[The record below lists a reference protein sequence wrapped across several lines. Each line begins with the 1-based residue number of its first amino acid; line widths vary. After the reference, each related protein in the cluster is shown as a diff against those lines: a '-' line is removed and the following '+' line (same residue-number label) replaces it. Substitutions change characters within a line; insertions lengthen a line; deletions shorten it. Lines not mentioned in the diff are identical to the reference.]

1 MVLRF
6 PSRPTLLA
14 VCCSVSIGAHAAD
27 ALVLDATS
35 IDAQTNKTTKGASPD
50 VFAGGQVARGGQM
63 GVLGN
68 QDNMDVP
75 FTLTSYTSKLIE
87 DQQAEDVGDVL
98 LNDPSVRQS
107 FGFGNQAQVFVIRGL
122 PLSSDDIS
130 YNGLYGVLPRQ
141 IISTDAV
148 ERVEVFKGP
157 NAFINGVSPT
167 GTGLGGSVNLVPKR
181 AGDDPIRRY
190 TQDISTDGRVGE
202 HLDLGQRF
210 GEDNRFGA
218 RVNLAQREGDTAID
232 DESQRTKLF
241 TLGLDYRGDNFR
253 LSGDFGYQKQ
263 RINNLRNSVRLGTIT
278 SIPRAPDASH
288 NYGQDWTYSQTEDT
302 FGMLR
307 GEWDLNEDWTAYVA
321 GGAKHTRENGVYG
334 TPVLT
339 NSNTGAATIG
349 GSKIPHDEDNA
360 TFMTGINGNLQTGPV
375 SHQISLGA
383 SSIWTEQRNAYEFY
397 QSTGTT
403 NIYNTASLAKPTAVS
418 FAAGDMSDP
427 GITGKT
433 RNRSLAVSDTLGF
446 FDDKVLV
453 TAGLRRQ
460 QLLVQNYAYESTTGV
475 GGSRTSMYDEAIT
488 TPVYGIVYKPVESV
502 SLFANRIEG
511 LSAGPTASGQ
521 VVNVGEAFPPGRT
534 KQVEAGIKLDK
545 QSWGATLA
553 AFRIERPTDG
563 FTQSF
568 ATPGGGSVDV
578 YVRDG
583 KQVNRGVELS
593 VFGEPVEGLRLMA
606 GGTRLQSELQ
616 DTAGGL
622 NDGNHAIGVPTF
634 QLNAT
639 VDWDVPGL
647 NGLALNARALRTG
660 GQYADQANTLSL
672 PTWNRFDAGARYTFK
687 VERKAVT
694 LRMNVE
700 NITDK
705 NYWASANGGYLTQGE
720 PRLVKFSGTVDF

>member
-1 MVLRF
+1 MALRF

-14 VCCSVSIGAHAAD
+14 VCCSLSLGALGAD

-35 IDAQTNKTTKGASPD
+35 IDAQTSKTTKGASPE
-50 VFAGGQVARGGQM
+50 VFAGGQVARGGQL

-181 AGDDPIRRY
+181 AGDEPIRRY

-202 HLDLGQRF
+202 HLDIGQRF
-210 GEDNRFGA
+210 GEGNRFGA
-218 RVNLAQREGDTAID
+218 RVNLAQREGDTAVD

-263 RINNLRNSVRLGTIT
+263 RINGLRNSVRFGTIT

-288 NYGQDWTYSQTEDT
+288 NYGQDWTYSETEDT

-339 NSNTGAATIG
+339 DSNTGAATIS

-375 SHQISLGA
+375 SHQISVGA

-397 QSTGTT
+397 LPTGTT
-403 NIYNTASLAKPTAVS
+403 NIYNTGPLAKPTAVN
-418 FAAGDMSDP
+418 FEAGDMSDP

-446 FDDKVLV
+446 FDDTVLF

-511 LSAGPTASGQ
+511 LAAGPTASGQ

-563 FTQSF
+563 YTQSF
-568 ATPGGGSVDV
+568 ATAGGGSVNV

-606 GGTRLQSELQ
+606 GGTRLQSELE
-616 DTAGGL
+616 DTQGGA

-660 GQYADQANTLSL
+660 GQYADQANNLSL

-687 VERKAVT
+687 VERKDIT

>member
-1 MVLRF
+1 
-6 PSRPTLLA
+6 
-14 VCCSVSIGAHAAD
+14 
-27 ALVLDATS
+27 
-35 IDAQTNKTTKGASPD
+35 
-50 VFAGGQVARGGQM
+50 
-63 GVLGN
+63 
-68 QDNMDVP
+68 
-75 FTLTSYTSKLIE
+75 
-87 DQQAEDVGDVL
+87 
-98 LNDPSVRQS
+98 
-107 FGFGNQAQVFVIRGL
+107 
-122 PLSSDDIS
+122 
-130 YNGLYGVLPRQ
+130 
-141 IISTDAV
+141 
-148 ERVEVFKGP
+148 
-157 NAFINGVSPT
+157 
-167 GTGLGGSVNLVPKR
+167 
-181 AGDDPIRRY
+181 
-190 TQDISTDGRVGE
+190 
-202 HLDLGQRF
+202 
-210 GEDNRFGA
+210 
-218 RVNLAQREGDTAID
+218 
-232 DESQRTKLF
+232 
-241 TLGLDYRGDNFR
+241 
-253 LSGDFGYQKQ
+253 
-263 RINNLRNSVRLGTIT
+263 
-278 SIPRAPDASH
+278 
-288 NYGQDWTYSQTEDT
+288 
-302 FGMLR
+302 
-307 GEWDLNEDWTAYVA
+307 
-321 GGAKHTRENGVYG
+321 
-334 TPVLT
+334 
-339 NSNTGAATIG
+339 
-349 GSKIPHDEDNA
+349 
-360 TFMTGINGNLQTGPV
+360 MTGINGNLQTGPV
-375 SHQISLGA
+375 SHQISVGA

-397 QSTGTT
+397 LPTGTT
-403 NIYNTASLAKPTAVS
+403 NIYNTGPLAKPTAVN

-433 RNRSLAVSDTLGF
+433 RNRSFAVSDTLGF
-446 FDDKVLV
+446 FDDTVLV

-460 QLLVQNYAYESTTGV
+460 QLLVQNYAYESTTGA
-475 GGSRTSMYDEAIT
+475 GGGRTAMYDEAIT

-511 LSAGPTASGQ
+511 LAAGPTASGQ

-563 FTQSF
+563 YTQSF
-568 ATPGGGSVDV
+568 ATAGGGSVNV

-606 GGTRLQSELQ
+606 GGTRLQSELE
-616 DTAGGL
+616 DTQGGA

-660 GQYADQANTLSL
+660 GQYADQANNLSL

-687 VERKAVT
+687 VERKDIT

>member
-181 AGDDPIRRY
+181 AGDEPIRRY

-339 NSNTGAATIG
+339 DSSTGAATIG

-568 ATPGGGSVDV
+568 AAPGGGTVDV

>member
-1 MVLRF
+1 
-6 PSRPTLLA
+6 
-14 VCCSVSIGAHAAD
+14 
-27 ALVLDATS
+27 LDATS
-35 IDAQTNKTTKGASPD
+35 IDAQTTKAAKGASPE

-181 AGDDPIRRY
+181 AGDEPIRRY

-202 HLDLGQRF
+202 HLDIGQRF
-210 GEDNRFGA
+210 GEGNRFGA
-218 RVNLAQREGDTAID
+218 RVNLAQREGDTAVD

-263 RINNLRNSVRLGTIT
+263 RINGLRNSVRFGTIT

-288 NYGQDWTYSQTEDT
+288 NYGQDWTYSETEDT

-339 NSNTGAATIG
+339 ASNTGAATIS
-349 GSKIPHDEDNA
+349 GSKIPHDEDN
-360 TFMTGINGNLQTGPV
+360 TTVMTGINGNLQTGPV
-375 SHQISLGA
+375 SHQISVGA

-397 QSTGTT
+397 LPTGTT
-403 NIYNTASLAKPTAVS
+403 NIYNTGPLAKPTAVN

-446 FDDKVLV
+446 FDDTVLV

-511 LSAGPTASGQ
+511 LAAGPTASGQ

-563 FTQSF
+563 YTQSF
-568 ATPGGGSVDV
+568 ATAGGGSVNV

-606 GGTRLQSELQ
+606 GGTRLQSELE
-616 DTAGGL
+616 DTRGGV

-660 GQYADQANTLSL
+660 GQYADQANNLSL

-687 VERKAVT
+687 VERKDIT

>member
-181 AGDDPIRRY
+181 AGDEPIRRY

-339 NSNTGAATIG
+339 DSSTGAATIG

-375 SHQISLGA
+375 SHQISVGA

-720 PRLVKFSGTVDF
+720 PRLMKFSGTVDF

>member
-1 MVLRF
+1 MALRF

-14 VCCSVSIGAHAAD
+14 VCCSLSLGAHGAD

-35 IDAQTNKTTKGASPD
+35 IDAQTSKTTKGASPE

-181 AGDDPIRRY
+181 AGDEPIRRY

-202 HLDLGQRF
+202 HLDIGQRF
-210 GEDNRFGA
+210 GEENRFGA
-218 RVNLAQREGDTAID
+218 RVNLAQREGDTAVD

-263 RINNLRNSVRLGTIT
+263 RINGLRNSVRFGTIT

-288 NYGQDWTYSQTEDT
+288 NYGQDWTYTETEDT

-339 NSNTGAATIG
+339 DSSTGAATIG
-349 GSKIPHDEDNA
+349 GSKIPHDEDN
-360 TFMTGINGNLQTGPV
+360 TTVMTGINGNLQTGPV
-375 SHQISLGA
+375 SHQISVGA

-397 QSTGTT
+397 LPTGTT
-403 NIYNTASLAKPTAVS
+403 NIYNTGPLAKPTAVN

-433 RNRSLAVSDTLGF
+433 RNRSFAVSDTLGF
-446 FDDKVLV
+446 FDDTVLV

-460 QLLVQNYAYESTTGV
+460 QLLVQNYAYESTTGA
-475 GGSRTSMYDEAIT
+475 GGGRTAMYDEAIT

-511 LSAGPTASGQ
+511 LSAGPTAPGSVINSGQ
-521 VVNVGEAFPPGRT
+521 AFPPGRT

-563 FTQSF
+563 FTQSV
-568 ATPGGGSVDV
+568 AAPGGGTVDV
-578 YVRDG
+578 YLRDG
-583 KQVNRGVELS
+583 KQINRGVELS

-606 GGTRLQSELQ
+606 GGTRLQSELE
-616 DTAGGL
+616 DTQGGA

-660 GQYADQANTLSL
+660 GQYADQANNLSL

-687 VERKAVT
+687 VERKDIT

>member
-181 AGDDPIRRY
+181 AGDEPIRRY

-232 DESQRTKLF
+232 DEAQRTKLF

-403 NIYNTASLAKPTAVS
+403 NIYNTAPLAKPTAVS

-488 TPVYGIVYKPVESV
+488 TPVYGIVYKPIESV

-568 ATPGGGSVDV
+568 AAPGGGTVDV

-606 GGTRLQSELQ
+606 GGTRLQSELE

>member
-1 MVLRF
+1 MALRF

-14 VCCSVSIGAHAAD
+14 VCCSLSLGALGAD

-35 IDAQTNKTTKGASPD
+35 IDAQTSKTTKGASPE

-181 AGDDPIRRY
+181 AGDEPIRRY

-202 HLDLGQRF
+202 HLDIGQRF
-210 GEDNRFGA
+210 GEGNRFGA
-218 RVNLAQREGDTAID
+218 RVNLAQREGDTAVD

-263 RINNLRNSVRLGTIT
+263 RINGLRNSVRFGTIT

-288 NYGQDWTYSQTEDT
+288 NYGQDWTYSETEDT

-339 NSNTGAATIG
+339 DSNTGAATIS

-375 SHQISLGA
+375 SHQISVGA

-397 QSTGTT
+397 LPTGTT
-403 NIYNTASLAKPTAVS
+403 NIYNTGPLAKPTAVN
-418 FAAGDMSDP
+418 FEAGDMSDP

-446 FDDKVLV
+446 FDDTVLF

-511 LSAGPTASGQ
+511 LAAGPTASGQ

-563 FTQSF
+563 YTQSF
-568 ATPGGGSVDV
+568 ATAGGGSVNV

-606 GGTRLQSELQ
+606 GGTRLQSELE
-616 DTAGGL
+616 DTQGGA

-660 GQYADQANTLSL
+660 GQYADQANNLSL

-687 VERKAVT
+687 VERKDIT

>member
-1 MVLRF
+1 MALRF

-14 VCCSVSIGAHAAD
+14 VCCSLSLGAHGAD

-35 IDAQTNKTTKGASPD
+35 IDAQTTKAAKGASPE

-181 AGDDPIRRY
+181 ASDEPIRRY

-202 HLDLGQRF
+202 HLDIGQRF
-210 GEDNRFGA
+210 GEGNRFGA
-218 RVNLAQREGDTAID
+218 RVNLAQREGDTAVD

-263 RINNLRNSVRLGTIT
+263 RINGLRNSVRFGTIT

-288 NYGQDWTYSQTEDT
+288 NYGQDWTYTETEDT

-339 NSNTGAATIG
+339 DSSTGAATIG
-349 GSKIPHDEDNA
+349 GSKIPHDEDN
-360 TFMTGINGNLQTGPV
+360 TTVMTGINGNLQTGPV
-375 SHQISLGA
+375 SHQISVGA

-397 QSTGTT
+397 LPTGTT
-403 NIYNTASLAKPTAVS
+403 NIYNTGPLAKPTAVN

-433 RNRSLAVSDTLGF
+433 RNRSFAVSDTLGF
-446 FDDKVLV
+446 FDDTVLV

-460 QLLVQNYAYESTTGV
+460 QLLVQNYAYESTTGA
-475 GGSRTSMYDEAIT
+475 GGGRTAMYDEAIT

-511 LSAGPTASGQ
+511 LSAGPTAPGSVINSGQ
-521 VVNVGEAFPPGRT
+521 AFPPGRT

-563 FTQSF
+563 FTQSV
-568 ATPGGGSVDV
+568 AAPGGGTVDV
-578 YVRDG
+578 YLHDG
-583 KQVNRGVELS
+583 KQINRGVELT

-606 GGTRLQSELQ
+606 GGTRLQSELE
-616 DTAGGL
+616 DTQGGA

-660 GQYADQANTLSL
+660 GQYADQANNLSL

-687 VERKAVT
+687 VERKDIT

>member
-1 MVLRF
+1 MALRF

-14 VCCSVSIGAHAAD
+14 VCCSLSLGAHGAD

-35 IDAQTNKTTKGASPD
+35 IDAQTSKTTKGASPE

-181 AGDDPIRRY
+181 AGDEPIRRY

-202 HLDLGQRF
+202 HLDIGQRF
-210 GEDNRFGA
+210 GEGNRFGA
-218 RVNLAQREGDTAID
+218 RVNLAQREGDTAVD

-263 RINNLRNSVRLGTIT
+263 RINGLRNSVRFGTIT

-288 NYGQDWTYSQTEDT
+288 NYGQDWTYSETEDT

-339 NSNTGAATIG
+339 DSNTGAATIS

-375 SHQISLGA
+375 SHQISVGA

-397 QSTGTT
+397 LPTGTT
-403 NIYNTASLAKPTAVS
+403 NIYNTGPLPKPTAVN
-418 FAAGDMSDP
+418 FEAGDMSDP

-446 FDDKVLV
+446 FDDTVLV

-460 QLLVQNYAYESTTGV
+460 QLLVQNYAYESTTGA
-475 GGSRTSMYDEAIT
+475 GGGRTAMYDEAIT

-511 LSAGPTASGQ
+511 LSAGPTAPGSVINSGQ
-521 VVNVGEAFPPGRT
+521 AFPPGRT

-563 FTQSF
+563 FTQSV
-568 ATPGGGSVDV
+568 AAPGGGTVDV
-578 YVRDG
+578 YLRDG
-583 KQVNRGVELS
+583 KQINRGVELS

-606 GGTRLQSELQ
+606 GGTRLQSELE
-616 DTAGGL
+616 DTQGGA

-660 GQYADQANTLSL
+660 GQYADQANNLSL

-687 VERKAVT
+687 VERKDIT

>member
-1 MVLRF
+1 MALRF

-181 AGDDPIRRY
+181 AGDEPIRRY

-218 RVNLAQREGDTAID
+218 RMNLAQREGDTAID

-263 RINNLRNSVRLGTIT
+263 RINGLRNSVRLGTIT

-339 NSNTGAATIG
+339 NPSTGAATIG

-375 SHQISLGA
+375 SHQISVGA

-403 NIYNTASLAKPTAVS
+403 NIYNTAPLAKPTAVS

-534 KQVEAGIKLDK
+534 KQVEAGIKLDQ

-563 FTQSF
+563 YTQSF

-606 GGTRLQSELQ
+606 GGTRLQSELE

>member
-1 MVLRF
+1 MALRF

-14 VCCSVSIGAHAAD
+14 VCCSLSLGAHGAD

-35 IDAQTNKTTKGASPD
+35 IDAQTTKAAKGASPE

-181 AGDDPIRRY
+181 ADDEPIRRY

-202 HLDLGQRF
+202 HLDMGQRF

-263 RINNLRNSVRLGTIT
+263 RINGLRNSVRFGAIT
-278 SIPRAPDASH
+278 RIPRAPDASH

-339 NSNTGAATIG
+339 NSSTGAATIG

-375 SHQISLGA
+375 SHQISVGA

-403 NIYNTASLAKPTAVS
+403 NIYNTGPLAKPSAVT

-446 FDDKVLV
+446 FDDTVLV

-511 LSAGPTASGQ
+511 LAAGPTASGQ

-563 FTQSF
+563 YTQSF
-568 ATPGGGSVDV
+568 ATAGGGSVDV

-606 GGTRLQSELQ
+606 GGTRLQSELE
-616 DTAGGL
+616 DTRGGL
-622 NDGNHAIGVPTF
+622 NDGNHAVGVPTF

-660 GQYADQANTLSL
+660 GQYADQANNLSL

-687 VERKAVT
+687 VERKDIT

>member
-14 VCCSVSIGAHAAD
+14 LCCSVSIGAHAAD

-35 IDAQTNKTTKGASPD
+35 IDAQTNRTTKGASPD

-181 AGDDPIRRY
+181 AGDEPIRRY

-339 NSNTGAATIG
+339 DSSTGAATIG

-568 ATPGGGSVDV
+568 AAPGGGTVDV

-606 GGTRLQSELQ
+606 GGTRLQSELE

>member
-232 DESQRTKLF
+232 DEAQRTKLF

-339 NSNTGAATIG
+339 DSSTGAATIG

>member
-1 MVLRF
+1 
-6 PSRPTLLA
+6 
-14 VCCSVSIGAHAAD
+14 
-27 ALVLDATS
+27 
-35 IDAQTNKTTKGASPD
+35 
-50 VFAGGQVARGGQM
+50 
-63 GVLGN
+63 
-68 QDNMDVP
+68 
-75 FTLTSYTSKLIE
+75 
-87 DQQAEDVGDVL
+87 
-98 LNDPSVRQS
+98 
-107 FGFGNQAQVFVIRGL
+107 
-122 PLSSDDIS
+122 
-130 YNGLYGVLPRQ
+130 
-141 IISTDAV
+141 
-148 ERVEVFKGP
+148 
-157 NAFINGVSPT
+157 
-167 GTGLGGSVNLVPKR
+167 
-181 AGDDPIRRY
+181 
-190 TQDISTDGRVGE
+190 
-202 HLDLGQRF
+202 
-210 GEDNRFGA
+210 
-218 RVNLAQREGDTAID
+218 
-232 DESQRTKLF
+232 
-241 TLGLDYRGDNFR
+241 
-253 LSGDFGYQKQ
+253 
-263 RINNLRNSVRLGTIT
+263 
-278 SIPRAPDASH
+278 
-288 NYGQDWTYSQTEDT
+288 
-302 FGMLR
+302 
-307 GEWDLNEDWTAYVA
+307 
-321 GGAKHTRENGVYG
+321 
-334 TPVLT
+334 
-339 NSNTGAATIG
+339 
-349 GSKIPHDEDNA
+349 
-360 TFMTGINGNLQTGPV
+360 
-375 SHQISLGA
+375 
-383 SSIWTEQRNAYEFY
+383 
-397 QSTGTT
+397 
-403 NIYNTASLAKPTAVS
+403 
-418 FAAGDMSDP
+418 
-427 GITGKT
+427 
-433 RNRSLAVSDTLGF
+433 VSDTLGF
-446 FDDKVLV
+446 FDDTLLI

-568 ATPGGGSVDV
+568 AAPGGGTVNV

-583 KQVNRGVELS
+583 KQVNRGIELS

-606 GGTRLQSELQ
+606 GGTRLKSELE
-616 DTAGGL
+616 DTAGGV

-687 VERKAVT
+687 VERKDVT

-720 PRLVKFSGTVDF
+720 PRLVKFSGTIDF

>member
-181 AGDDPIRRY
+181 AGDEPIRRY

-339 NSNTGAATIG
+339 DSSTGAATIG

-375 SHQISLGA
+375 SHQISVGA

-446 FDDKVLV
+446 FDEKVLV

-568 ATPGGGSVDV
+568 AAPGGGTVDV

>member
-1 MVLRF
+1 MALRF

-14 VCCSVSIGAHAAD
+14 VCCSLSLGAHGAD

-35 IDAQTNKTTKGASPD
+35 IDAQTTKTAKGASPE

-181 AGDDPIRRY
+181 AGDEPIRRY

-202 HLDLGQRF
+202 HLDIGQRF

-218 RVNLAQREGDTAID
+218 RVNLAQREGDTAVD

-263 RINNLRNSVRLGTIT
+263 RINGLRNSVRFGTIT

-288 NYGQDWTYSQTEDT
+288 NYGQDWTYSETEDT

-339 NSNTGAATIG
+339 DSSTGAATIG

-375 SHQISLGA
+375 SHQISVGA

-397 QSTGTT
+397 LPTGTT
-403 NIYNTASLAKPTAVS
+403 NIYNTGPLPKPTAVN
-418 FAAGDMSDP
+418 FEAGDMSDP

-446 FDDKVLV
+446 FDDTVLF

-511 LSAGPTASGQ
+511 LAAGPTASGQ
-521 VVNVGEAFPPGRT
+521 VINVGEAFPPGRT

-563 FTQSF
+563 YTQSF
-568 ATPGGGSVDV
+568 ATAGGGSVNV

-583 KQVNRGVELS
+583 KQINRGVELS

-606 GGTRLQSELQ
+606 GGTRLQSELE
-616 DTAGGL
+616 DTQGGA

-660 GQYADQANTLSL
+660 GQYADQANNLSL

-687 VERKAVT
+687 VERKDIT

>member
-1 MVLRF
+1 
-6 PSRPTLLA
+6 
-14 VCCSVSIGAHAAD
+14 
-27 ALVLDATS
+27 LDATS
-35 IDAQTNKTTKGASPD
+35 IDAQTTKTTKGASPE

-181 AGDDPIRRY
+181 AGDEPIRRY

-202 HLDLGQRF
+202 HLDIGQRF
-210 GEDNRFGA
+210 GEENRFGA
-218 RVNLAQREGDTAID
+218 RVNLAQREGDTAVD

-263 RINNLRNSVRLGTIT
+263 RINGLRNSVRFGTIT

-288 NYGQDWTYSQTEDT
+288 NYGQDWTYSATEDT

-339 NSNTGAATIG
+339 DSNTGAATIS

-375 SHQISLGA
+375 SHQISVGA

-397 QSTGTT
+397 LPTGTT
-403 NIYNTASLAKPTAVS
+403 NIYNTGPLPKPTAVN
-418 FAAGDMSDP
+418 FEAGDMSDP

-446 FDDKVLV
+446 FDDTVLF

-511 LSAGPTASGQ
+511 LAAGPTASGQ

-563 FTQSF
+563 YTQSF
-568 ATPGGGSVDV
+568 ATAGGGSVNV

-606 GGTRLQSELQ
+606 GGTRLQSELE
-616 DTAGGL
+616 DTQGGA

-660 GQYADQANTLSL
+660 GQYADQANNLSL

-687 VERKAVT
+687 VERKDIT

>member
-1 MVLRF
+1 MALRF

-181 AGDDPIRRY
+181 AGDEPIRRY

-375 SHQISLGA
+375 SHQISVGA

-568 ATPGGGSVDV
+568 AAPGGGTVNV

-606 GGTRLQSELQ
+606 GGTRLQSELE

-672 PTWNRFDAGARYTFK
+672 PTWNRFDAGARYAFK

>member
-1 MVLRF
+1 MALRF

-14 VCCSVSIGAHAAD
+14 VCCSLSLGAHGAD

-35 IDAQTNKTTKGASPD
+35 IDAQTTKTTKGASPE

-181 AGDDPIRRY
+181 AGDEPIRRY

-202 HLDLGQRF
+202 HLDIGQRF
-210 GEDNRFGA
+210 GEENRFGA
-218 RVNLAQREGDTAID
+218 RVNLAQREGDTAVD

-263 RINNLRNSVRLGTIT
+263 RINGLRNSVRFGTIT

-288 NYGQDWTYSQTEDT
+288 NYGQDWTYSETEDT

-339 NSNTGAATIG
+339 DSNTGAATIS

-375 SHQISLGA
+375 SHQISVGA

-397 QSTGTT
+397 LPTGTT
-403 NIYNTASLAKPTAVS
+403 NIYNTGPLPKPTAVN
-418 FAAGDMSDP
+418 FEAGDMSDP

-446 FDDKVLV
+446 FDDTVLF

-511 LSAGPTASGQ
+511 LAAGPTAPGSVINSGQ
-521 VVNVGEAFPPGRT
+521 AFPPGRT

-563 FTQSF
+563 FTQSV
-568 ATPGGGSVDV
+568 AAPGGGTVDV
-578 YVRDG
+578 YLRDG
-583 KQVNRGVELS
+583 KQINRGVELS

-606 GGTRLQSELQ
+606 GGTRLQSELE
-616 DTAGGL
+616 DTQGGA

-647 NGLALNARALRTG
+647 SGLALNARALRTG
-660 GQYADQANTLSL
+660 GQYADQANNLSL

-687 VERKAVT
+687 VERKDIT

>member
-1 MVLRF
+1 MALRF

-14 VCCSVSIGAHAAD
+14 VCCSLSLGAHGAD

-35 IDAQTNKTTKGASPD
+35 IDAQTSKTTKGASPE

-181 AGDDPIRRY
+181 AGDEPIRRY

-202 HLDLGQRF
+202 HLDIGQRF
-210 GEDNRFGA
+210 GEGNRFGA
-218 RVNLAQREGDTAID
+218 RVNLAQREGDTAVD

-263 RINNLRNSVRLGTIT
+263 RINGLRNSVRFGTIT

-288 NYGQDWTYSQTEDT
+288 NYGQDWTYSETEDT

-339 NSNTGAATIG
+339 DSSTGAATIG
-349 GSKIPHDEDNA
+349 GSKIPHDEDN
-360 TFMTGINGNLQTGPV
+360 TTVMTGINGNLQTGPV
-375 SHQISLGA
+375 SHQISVGA

-397 QSTGTT
+397 LPTGTT
-403 NIYNTASLAKPTAVS
+403 NIYNTGPLAKPTAVN

-433 RNRSLAVSDTLGF
+433 RNRSFAVSDTLGF
-446 FDDKVLV
+446 FDDTVLV

-460 QLLVQNYAYESTTGV
+460 QLLVQNYAYESTTGA
-475 GGSRTSMYDEAIT
+475 GGGRTAMYDEAIT

-511 LSAGPTASGQ
+511 LSAGPTAPGSVINAGQ
-521 VVNVGEAFPPGRT
+521 AFPPGRT

-563 FTQSF
+563 FTQSV
-568 ATPGGGSVDV
+568 AAPGGGTVDV
-578 YVRDG
+578 YLRDG
-583 KQVNRGVELS
+583 KQINRGVELS

-606 GGTRLQSELQ
+606 GGTRLQSELE
-616 DTAGGL
+616 DTQAGA

-660 GQYADQANTLSL
+660 GQYADQANNLSL

-687 VERKAVT
+687 VERKDIT

>member
-14 VCCSVSIGAHAAD
+14 LCCSVSIGAHAAD

-35 IDAQTNKTTKGASPD
+35 IDAQTNRTTKGASPD

-181 AGDDPIRRY
+181 AGDEPIRRY

-339 NSNTGAATIG
+339 DSSTGAATIG

-375 SHQISLGA
+375 SHQISVGA

-403 NIYNTASLAKPTAVS
+403 NIYNTAPLAKPTAVS

-568 ATPGGGSVDV
+568 ATPGGGTVDV